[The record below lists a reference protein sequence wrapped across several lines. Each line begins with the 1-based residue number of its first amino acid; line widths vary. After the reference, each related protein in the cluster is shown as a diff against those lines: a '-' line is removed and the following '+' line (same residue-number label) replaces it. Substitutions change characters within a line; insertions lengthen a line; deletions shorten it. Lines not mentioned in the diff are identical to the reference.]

1 MTADLRYPI
10 GKFDPPANIT
20 LSDIDGYINR
30 IKDTPEKLKKT
41 IEGFTEEQLNT
52 PYRPE
57 GWTVRQVIHHI
68 ADSHMNAYIR
78 FHWALTENSPRIK
91 AYDEKA
97 WAELS
102 YQNHVPLEVSLNL
115 LTNLHER
122 WIHLLK
128 NMSEEDF
135 NRKYIHPEGNKVYV
149 LRTVAAMYAWHGDHH
164 TAHITS
170 LRERMGWK

>member
-10 GKFDPPANIT
+10 GKFDPPANIAPF
-20 LSDIDGYINR
+20 DIDGYIKR
-30 IKDTPEKLKKT
+30 IKDTPEKLKKA
-41 IEGFTEEQLNT
+41 IEGLTEEQLDS

-57 GWTVRQVIHHI
+57 GWTVRQVIHHV

-78 FHWALTENSPRIK
+78 FHWALTEDTPLIK

-102 YQNHVPLEVSLNL
+102 YQNQLPLVVSLNL
-115 LTNLHER
+115 IANLHER
-122 WIHLLK
+122 WVYLLK
-128 NMSEEDF
+128 NMSEEGF
-135 NRKYIHPEGNKVYV
+135 NRSYIHPEGDKVYV
-149 LRTVAAMYAWHGDHH
+149 LSKVAAMYAWHGDHH